1 MNAEQIALIKLGLDI
16 AVAAGQGIAQAVE
29 AKTLVERLV
38 AEGRDPSPEEW
49 AALNASTDTLHQAIQ
64 GA

>member
-1 MNAEQIALIKLGLDI
+1 MTAEQIALIKLGLDI
-16 AVAAGQGIAQAVE
+16 AVAAGQGIAE
-29 AKTLVERLV
+29 AIDKKNLVERLV

-49 AALNASTDTLHQAIQ
+49 AALNATTDTLHQAIQ